1 MLTSAQIEKIYPYV
15 LAAILTVVYNFI
27 GAPMPPANAYTAVLG
42 AAAGASAIFVGFLSA
57 TKAVILG
64 TSSSA
69 AYVILRK
76 SGFLSML
83 FGYIKSS
90 IYSSISLAVASI
102 ILMFFDPENPVA
114 LNIWHLKIENG
125 IFIPWVFLGALSVL
139 TLLRVSRL
147 LFRLLDQV

>member
-83 FGYIKSS
+83 FGS